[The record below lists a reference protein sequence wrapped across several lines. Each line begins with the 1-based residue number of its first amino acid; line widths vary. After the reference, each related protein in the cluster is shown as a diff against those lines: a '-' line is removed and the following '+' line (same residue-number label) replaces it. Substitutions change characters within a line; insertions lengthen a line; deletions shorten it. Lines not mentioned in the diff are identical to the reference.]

1 MLGMTAWEL
10 GHLGDVGSMSG
21 LPESGYGSTIYERA
35 YAGSRPF
42 ERTKLEPLSKRRSF
56 DSIDIV
62 RRRDRRKTFVSVL
75 EALGCSWKY
84 AKAQPTAAVRRAQ
97 SRSAVRLVLTT
108 CACLAAML
116 LLVVPLL
123 TLEADARGGGGHGGG
138 GHGGGGHGGG
148 GHGGF
153 GGHRGGMSFGARGGG
168 GFRAAHI
175 GRARIG
181 GAHIAA
187 RSVGVGRSQRASV
200 AAARLGG
207 AGNRFTAA
215 SAHRLGGA
223 AARMGDPGRRVFG
236 NRAIANVA
244 LQSQFGQA
252 RSTAGS
258 SVRPGLGGVA
268 GSFSAGSDRC
278 SGLTPITTCSITFT
292 GRIPMTTSG
301 PMLTT
306 TSITASTVL
315 TPITAPLA
323 SLAEAAAA

>member
-1 MLGMTAWEL
+1 
-10 GHLGDVGSMSG
+10 MSR
-21 LPESGYGSTIYERA
+21 LPESGHGWTIYERG
-35 YAGSRPF
+35 YGGSRHC
-42 ERTKLEPLSKRRSF
+42 ERAKLEPLRKRRSF

-175 GRARIG
+175 GRAHIGRARIG

-187 RSVGVGRSQRASV
+187 RSVGVSRSQRASV

-223 AARMGDPGRRVFG
+223 AARMGGPRRPVVRQPAIPYTGGR
-236 NRAIANVA
+236 
-244 LQSQFGQA
+244 
-252 RSTAGS
+252 
-258 SVRPGLGGVA
+258 
-268 GSFSAGSDRC
+268 
-278 SGLTPITTCSITFT
+278 
-292 GRIPMTTSG
+292 
-301 PMLTT
+301 
-306 TSITASTVL
+306 
-315 TPITAPLA
+315 
-323 SLAEAAAA
+323 